1 LAAKEPPNREAA
13 LEIIE
18 ILDPEIVRRWPMLS
32 CEFRH
37 EYRRLSY

>member
-1 LAAKEPPNREAA
+1 MACESTNRDAA

-18 ILDPEIVRRWPMLS
+18 ILDPEIVRRWPLLS

-37 EYRRLSY
+37 EYRKLSY